1 LGATALPV
9 ENANKEV
16 DVAVKEKIFA
26 IAGLW
31 PAATIG
37 VGVGLTLVWIAII
50 IWAFL
55 KIVF

>member
-1 LGATALPV
+1 LWATAQPV

-37 VGVGLTLVWIAII
+37 VGLGLTLVWIAII

>member
-1 LGATALPV
+1 LWATALSV
-9 ENANKEV
+9 ESANKEV
-16 DVAVKEKIFA
+16 DVAVKQKIFA